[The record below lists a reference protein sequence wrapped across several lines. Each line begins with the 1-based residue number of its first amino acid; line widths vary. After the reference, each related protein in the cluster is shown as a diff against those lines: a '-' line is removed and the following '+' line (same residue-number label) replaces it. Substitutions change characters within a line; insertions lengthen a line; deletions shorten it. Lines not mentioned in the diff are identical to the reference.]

1 MNNITKLLNI
11 EDEGIRILNISI
23 ENNTKVIEIEKIVV
37 PHFCPNCHERMY
49 SKGIY
54 KRTVNHSMLQ
64 DGFTLSIQIHQRR
77 WVCSNPECR
86 FTVNDEFTF
95 VQPGKR
101 ITNLLP
107 FLIVNALNDINKTTV
122 MVAKQFNVSD
132 TYVHYCFAK
141 MVDMKRL
148 PLPRILCVDE
158 VHLNISDTM
167 NYCFVMMDFETREI
181 VDILPNRRQKTLD
194 EYFYG
199 ISKKERNNVEIII
212 SDMYQSY
219 LDFPS
224 KYFTH
229 SHVIVDSFHVIAYIN
244 QQLNLYLI
252 ELERKFKARDKQA
265 LEEKNFS
272 LNTEYKTSKK
282 SKEVILL
289 QKYKFFLLAD
299 ADEITYYSTT
309 RYNRHLKQSL
319 TTDQIEKMFFEVDD
333 KLKIYRDYKQKYLR
347 FNKTKF
353 ESKAVCEER
362 LHEIINDYF
371 ELKSPIFTKIA
382 NLLKVNIEH
391 IVNSFEWVQLHNEEL
406 KSKNEVIAR
415 LSNGPME
422 SFNRIP
428 KDYKRNGRGH
438 KNFEF
443 VRNRLIFSNRK
454 NAPILA
460 IPKSDAEVHSF
471 KGKVRGSYKSNKK

>member
-1 MNNITKLLNI
+1 MNDITKLLNI
-11 EDEGIRILNISI
+11 EDDGIRIINISTL
-23 ENNTKVIEIEKIVV
+23 NNTKVIEIEKVLV
-37 PHFCPNCHERMY
+37 PHFCPSCLERMY

-54 KRTVNHSMLQ
+54 KRKINHSMLQ
-64 DGFTLSIQIHQRR
+64 DGFILSILIHQRR

-86 FTVNDEFTF
+86 LTFNDEFSF

-107 FLIVNALNDINKTTV
+107 FLIVNALKDINKTTA
-122 MVAKQFNVSD
+122 MVATQFNVSD

-148 PLPRILCVDE
+148 TLPRILCVDE
-158 VHLNISDTM
+158 VYLNISDKM

-181 VDILPNRRQKTLD
+181 VDILPNRRQDTLD
-194 EYFYG
+194 QYFYG
-199 ISKKERNNVEIII
+199 ISREERNKVEIII
-212 SDMYQSY
+212 SDMYTSY
-219 LDFPS
+219 LDFPT
-224 KYFTH
+224 KYFNN
-229 SHVIVDSFHVIAYIN
+229 SHVIIDSFHIVAYIN
-244 QQLNLYLI
+244 HELNLYLI
-252 ELERKFKARDKQA
+252 ELERKFKARDKKE
-265 LEEKNFS
+265 LEKKNHDF
-272 LNTEYKTSKK
+272 NTEYKTIKK

-299 ADEITYYSTT
+299 SDEITYYSTT
-309 RYNRHLKQSL
+309 RYNRLLKQAL
-319 TTDQIEKMFFEVDD
+319 TTEQIEKMFFEIDD
-333 KLKIYRDYKQKYLR
+333 RLKIYRDYKQEYLR

-353 ESKAVCEER
+353 ESKEICEER

-371 ELKSPIFTKIA
+371 ELNSPVFTKIA
-382 NLLKVNIEH
+382 LLLNNHIEH
-391 IVNSFEWVQLHNEEL
+391 IVNSFEWVQVHNQEL
-406 KSKNEVIAR
+406 KDKNEVITR

-422 SFNRIP
+422 GFNRIP
-428 KDYKRNGRGH
+428 KDFKRNGRGH

-460 IPKSDAEVHSF
+460 VPKSDAEVHSF
-471 KGKVRGSYKSNKK
+471 KGNKRGPYKSKK